1 MSSHNSPSNP
11 SSNNHSAFVSSIL
24 NVSHIHN
31 PLRNLFLSSPDT
43 HQTMALSQPSAG
55 LSPVGS
61 GGSWYHL
68 SKSRHYMTRH
78 TLANYFSPSL
88 TFQGRFSKIFPAQ
101 YLTWTRRPGQLSI
114 LWATYARLWTLSSP
128 SHSTVS
134 AAVTVLAMFT
144 IQMSSHDKMNQ
155 KSGDFGQ
162 YSLPRLSV
170 YNYDPTRDEG
180 SESRKV
186 DNSILN
192 ARRKGKIKV
201 NWKILYFVSRRREL
215 SLMRT
220 NQCSSRRI
228 WPSLRVINF
237 KDMTVGKR
245 LTEVTNLSRFIILWE
260 WQCSYC
266 RNVLVSLR

>member
-1 MSSHNSPSNP
+1 MGKSYD
-11 SSNNHSAFVSSIL
+11 L
-24 NVSHIHN
+24 
-31 PLRNLFLSSPDT
+31 
-43 HQTMALSQPSAG
+43 QK
-55 LSPVGS
+55 VGRRWKI
-61 GGSWYHL
+61 GQGSWWSSGVRWVAAVMSASTIAPTPDEASDIL
-68 SKSRHYMTRH
+68 
-78 TLANYFSPSL
+78 
-88 TFQGRFSKIFPAQ
+88 
-101 YLTWTRRPGQLSI
+101 I
-114 LWATYARLWTLSSP
+114 LWEQQSMKWWIPENWIIKYWKHQKFFP
-128 SHSTVS
+128 SFREW
-134 AAVTVLAMFT
+134 L
-144 IQMSSHDKMNQ
+144 Q
-155 KSGDFGQ
+155 KLQ

-220 NQCSSRRI
+220 NQCSSRPI